1 MPCMSIAVSTVRSDL
16 NNWFLS
22 ALNIRLWPVRDVAR
36 RRYAS
41 SSRRLR
47 PPSGLEQPIN
57 LTVHQL
63 VAEAF
68 DGESGRSWREMH
80 TCEGRKKER

>member
-41 SSRRLR
+41 SS
-47 PPSGLEQPIN
+47 
-57 LTVHQL
+57 
-63 VAEAF
+63 
-68 DGESGRSWREMH
+68 
-80 TCEGRKKER
+80 